1 LHIFKEE
8 IEVKTGSALW
18 RAVLCVPIALLGCSG
33 GEGSTPAPSPPPTPT
48 YTIGGNVTG
57 LTGSLALRDNGTD
70 DLSVNANGAF
80 TFKTALLS
88 AAAYA
93 VTVATQPANQSCS
106 VANGTGTVGS
116 ANVTNVAVTCA
127 AALTGASGT
136 LDTSFGTGGK
146 VTTDF
151 SGAPPIAA
159 AKSGAKGISK
169 ISPKK
174 VGGGS

>member
-1 LHIFKEE
+1 M
-8 IEVKTGSALW
+8 KTGSALW

-33 GEGSTPAPSPPPTPT
+33 GEGSTPAPSPPPMPPTPT

-57 LTGSLALRDNGTD
+57 LTGSLALRDNGAD

-127 AALTGASGT
+127 AVAPGASGT
-136 LDTSFGTGGK
+136 LDASFGTGGK

-174 VGGGS
+174 VGGES

>member
-1 LHIFKEE
+1 MKP
-8 IEVKTGSALW
+8 GSAMW
-18 RAVLCVPIALLGCSG
+18 RAVLCAPMALVACG
-33 GEGSTPAPSPPPTPT
+33 GGGSTPAPAPSPPPPPPPPT

-57 LTGSLALRDNGTD
+57 LTGSLVLRNNGAD

-80 TFKTALLS
+80 SFKTALLS

-93 VTVATQPANQSCS
+93 VTVATQPNNQSCT

-127 AALTGASGT
+127 AAPPPAGSGS
-136 LDTSFGTGGK
+136 LDVSFGTGGK

-151 SGAPPIAA
+151 SGAPPLAVA
-159 AKSGAKGISK
+159 TTQARGVSK
-169 ISPKK
+169 ESPKK